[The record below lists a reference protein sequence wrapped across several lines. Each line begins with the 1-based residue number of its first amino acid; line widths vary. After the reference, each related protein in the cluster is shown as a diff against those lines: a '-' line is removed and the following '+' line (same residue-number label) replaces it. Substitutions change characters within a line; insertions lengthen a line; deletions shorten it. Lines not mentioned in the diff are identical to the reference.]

1 MITQEEL
8 EALLHIIRR
17 APINQAEIIAINSI
31 IEKLAAAVK
40 KQEAKTESA

>member
-1 MITQEEL
+1 MITQQEL
-8 EALLHIIRR
+8 DALLLIIQR

-40 KQEAKTESA
+40 KQEAKTEPA